1 MANTLL
7 VVVKHNG
14 VIADG
19 KLTQHTITNQGLYVP
34 AEGGIADFG
43 LQVQALCVLP
53 QFQRLAN
60 GQQAFV
66 VARKDLH
73 PICALGDCLRES
85 ARLDDVPAAVD
96 VGEHSAIAGENTLGL
111 VVVLQLEFNG
121 FLLSLPTSVLH
132 ALHQGAFPGAS
143 PHALGIVRRRYPQIV
158 DCELRRHCGVIV
170 GHVGLLGRRPVS
182 GLRIHPG
189 YKVIQGEILC
199 GKINSKGFQRLCRII
214 LGKFHLLTAP
224 YRSYVK

>member
-19 KLTQHTITNQGLYVP
+19 ELTQHTITNQGLYVP
-34 AEGGIADFG
+34 AEGGVADFG

-53 QFQRLAN
+53 QLQRLAN

-66 VARKDLH
+66 VARKDLYS
-73 PICALGDCLRES
+73 IRALGDCLRES

-96 VGEHSAIAGENTLGL
+96 VGEHSAIAGENALGL

-121 FLLSLPTSVLH
+121 FLLGLPASVLH
-132 ALHQGAFPGAS
+132 TLHQGAFPGAS
-143 PHALGIVRRRYPQIV
+143 PHALGIVRRRHPQIV
-158 DCELRRHCGVIV
+158 DCEFRRHCGVVV
-170 GHVGLLGRRPVS
+170 GHVGLPGRRPVP

-189 YKVIQGEILC
+189 HKVIQSEVLC
-199 GKINSKGFQRLCRII
+199 GKINPKGFQGLCRII
-214 LGKFHLLTAP
+214 LCEFHLHTAS